1 MAVTNVLD
9 NPTALLALVAVIEG
23 AAGVYLIGQVHALR
37 ARLDVAVEAA
47 EDAARAAALAA
58 PGGIDP
64 EVVIDLIR
72 QGRTANLDTIHALM
86 ERQAASEE

>member
-1 MAVTNVLD
+1 MSFIPTNSVLILLVLAAVEGVIAVHLSRNVRRLEER
-9 NPTALLALVAVIEG
+9 LRI
-23 AAGVYLIGQVHALR
+23 AA
-37 ARLDVAVEAA
+37 EAA

-72 QGRTANLDTIHALM
+72 QGRKANLDTIHELM
-86 ERQAASEE
+86 DAQAAAEQR

>member
-1 MAVTNVLD
+1 MNVLRDNAVTLLS
-9 NPTALLALVAVIEG
+9 LLAVLEG
-23 AAGVYLIGQVHALR
+23 ALAVLLLR
-37 ARLDVAVEAA
+37 RCRNAEARLVIAIEAA

-72 QGRTANLDTIHALM
+72 QGRTATLDTIHDLM
-86 ERQAASEE
+86 ERQEG

>member
-1 MAVTNVLD
+1 MLLA
-9 NPTALLALVAVIEG
+9 NPTVLLALVAVIEG
-23 AAGVYLIGQVHALR
+23 AGGLYLIGRVRTLR

-72 QGRTANLDTIHALM
+72 QGRTANLDTIHDLM
-86 ERQAASEE
+86 ERQAASEQ

>member
-1 MAVTNVLD
+1 MLD
-9 NPTALLALVAVIEG
+9 NPAALLALVAVIEG
-23 AAGVYLIGQVHALR
+23 VGGLYLIGQVRALR

-72 QGRTANLDTIHALM
+72 QGRTANLDTIHDLM
-86 ERQAASEE
+86 ERQAASEQ